1 MGRVRLD
8 LVASY
13 CRDAVDMALQDSV
26 NRCCIFF
33 LFFFLWRFK
42 FACCTFL
49 YPSSFRCFIKYLLIE
64 CHRVIWPHSFFLN
77 IYTHKSD
84 WEILVINQDLGR
96 KIKKKD
102 CCTPFIQTGRFPFKV
117 LLAYSTFSLLFCTN
131 HVLDS
136 NFLNIVFS
144 SFSTHRFPQ
153 GFVSKLLDFDL
164 FYNFFFIL

>member
-1 MGRVRLD
+1 MKWEWWRLSARRIMGRVRLE
-8 LVASY
+8 LAASDR
-13 CRDAVDMALQDSV
+13 RDAVDIAMQDSV
-26 NRCCIFF
+26 NRCIFF
-33 LFFFLWRFK
+33 LFFSLWRFK

-49 YPSSFRCFIKYLLIE
+49 YPSSFRCFIIYLLIE
-64 CHRVIWPHSFFLN
+64 
-77 IYTHKSD
+77 
-84 WEILVINQDLGR
+84 
-96 KIKKKD
+96 